1 MSNFHYIPAISKFV
15 SSPRPQSISS
25 ALSVGADSCAVL
37 AGNRL
42 PSPQFRQKP
51 TPQVPVEYT
60 KPMKCINSKVDV
72 EFFLASEG
80 LARFMDFV
88 IAINKSVS
96 GCRVSSIPEPSK
108 IVKALV
114 GLLETLD
121 KFIDEIPPAENPQRF
136 GNQSFR
142 AWISRVESN
151 ANTLLRSYIYE
162 IFPELAESLLELES
176 YFVTSFGNGTRLD
189 YGSGH
194 EINFVAF
201 LSCLDVMGCFNGE
214 DYVQLGLRVFRKYL
228 GLVRRLQR
236 VYNLEPAGSHGV
248 YGLDDFFF
256 IAYIWGSSQLV
267 NHPHMK
273 PKAILDDEVVVAYS
287 AEFIFLDCIKYVK
300 QMKTGPFHEHS
311 PMLFDISSVPLW
323 KKVNGGLV
331 KMFIAEVLEKVP
343 IVQHFEFGNL
353 LPWSPVKQ

>member
-25 ALSVGADSCAVL
+25 ALSVGADSCAVH
-37 AGNRL
+37 AGNRP

-51 TPQVPVEYT
+51 TPQVPAEYT
-60 KPMKCINSKVDV
+60 KPTKCINSKVDV

-96 GCRVSSIPEPSK
+96 GCRVSNIPEPSK
-108 IVKALV
+108 IVNALV

-121 KFIDEIPPAENPQRF
+121 KFIDEIPPASHPQRF

-142 AWISRVESN
+142 EWISRVESN

-162 IFPELAESLLELES
+162 IFPELSDSLLELES

-201 LSCLDVMGCFNGE
+201 LSCLDVMGCFNSE
-214 DYVQLGLRVFRKYL
+214 DYVQLGLGVFIKYL
-228 GLVRRLQR
+228 GLVRRLQL

-256 IAYIWGSSQLV
+256 HCLYMGIVS
-267 NHPHMK
+267 
-273 PKAILDDEVVVAYS
+273 
-287 AEFIFLDCIKYVK
+287 
-300 QMKTGPFHEHS
+300 TG
-311 PMLFDISSVPLW
+311 
-323 KKVNGGLV
+323 
-331 KMFIAEVLEKVP
+331 
-343 IVQHFEFGNL
+343 
-353 LPWSPVKQ
+353 